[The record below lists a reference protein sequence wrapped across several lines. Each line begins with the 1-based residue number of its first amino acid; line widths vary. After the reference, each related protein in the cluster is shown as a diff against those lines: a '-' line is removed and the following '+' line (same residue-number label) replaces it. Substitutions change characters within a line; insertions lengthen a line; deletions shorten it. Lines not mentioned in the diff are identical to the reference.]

1 VFTTPEVTMRIFRR
15 IALACA
21 LVFTLGTIAAADSD
35 PTYHGSLSPA
45 EQKFVASIQSDLMAR
60 FPHAADAEKAGYVRY
75 TNEDDTGAIS
85 YANRHWDSKDT
96 KHPSQLWY
104 DVNGNLLGADFSV
117 PETTKTPPSLWGIN
131 PGRWT
136 EFGAHVHYVS
146 LVDGKPKYDQA
157 VGAKQWVAAGGNLAD
172 PAPETLVKLGRVPSV
187 ADVKTVFLFPSI
199 WDLVVWVK
207 PNPAGAFAD
216 KNPDVKPSAAH
227 ASSM

>member
-1 VFTTPEVTMRIFRR
+1 MRIVRR
-15 IALACA
+15 IALACV
-21 LVFTLGTIAAADSD
+21 LVFTLGAIAAADSD
-35 PTYHGSLSPA
+35 PTYHGPLNPA
-45 EQKFVASIQSDLMAR
+45 EKQFVASIQSDLMAR

-85 YANRHWDSKDT
+85 YANQHWDSKDT

-117 PETTKTPPSLWGIN
+117 PETSKTRPSLWGIN

-136 EFGAHVHYVS
+136 EIGAHVHYVS
-146 LVDGKPKYDQA
+146 IVDGKPKYDQY
-157 VGAKQWVAAGGNLAD
+157 VVDTKWVAAGGNLEHPS
-172 PAPETLVKLGRVPSV
+172 PATLVKLGRVASV
-187 ADVKTVFLFPSI
+187 ADVKTIFLFPAI

-216 KNPDVKPSAAH
+216 KNPDVKPSK
-227 ASSM
+227 ASASAM

>member
-1 VFTTPEVTMRIFRR
+1 MRIIRR
-15 IALACA
+15 IALVGA
-21 LVFTLGTIAAADSD
+21 LLASLGTVALADAD
-35 PTYHGSLSPA
+35 PTYHGPLSQA
-45 EQKFVASIQSDLMAR
+45 EKQFVASIQSDLMAR
-60 FPHAADAEKAGYVRY
+60 FPHAADAEKVGYVRF

-85 YANRHWDSKDT
+85 YANLAWDSKDS

-117 PETTKTPPSLWGIN
+117 PETAKSPPALWGIT
-131 PGRWT
+131 PGRWA

-157 VGAKQWVAAGGNLAD
+157 VGAKQWVAAGGNLAH
-172 PAPETLVKLGRVPSV
+172 PAPETLVKLGRVTTP
-187 ADVKTVFLFPSI
+187 AEVKTLFLFPSI
-199 WDLVVWVK
+199 WDLTVWVK

-216 KNPDVKPSAAH
+216 KNPDVKPSTSH